1 MLFRRQKPAGWREKL
16 WPKKGWSRSV
26 KYIVKR
32 LIRLSGSPYAI
43 AMGAA
48 AGVMISFTPFLG
60 LHFIL
65 GAIIAFLLRGSMV
78 ASALGTFAGN
88 PLTFPFI
95 WIMSY
100 NLGTFILGA
109 GDGMDQG
116 ALLDTISRFATDLGK
131 TPWGEKLDL
140 LYPLWPTLLKP
151 MTVGGIPLGIIAG
164 TVSYFMIKKIADSYH
179 ESRANRLMQL

>member
-1 MLFRRQKPAGWREKL
+1 MMFRRLKPAGWREKL

-26 KYIVKR
+26 MYIVKR

-43 AMGAA
+43 SMGAA

-65 GAIIAFLLRGSMV
+65 GGIVAFLMRGSVV
-78 ASALGTFAGN
+78 ASALGPFAGN

-100 NLGTFILGA
+100 NLGTFIVGA
-109 GDGMDQG
+109 DGMDKG
-116 ALLDTISRFATDLGK
+116 ALLDTIYKFAADLGS
-131 TPWGEKLDL
+131 TPWSGVLDL

-151 MTVGGIPLGIIAG
+151 MLIGGLPLGLIAG
-164 TVSYFMIKKIADSYH
+164 TISYFVIKKIADSYH
-179 ESRANRLMQL
+179 LGRAERMMT